1 MEGSGAMKTNFG
13 SLHNNGL
20 YVRGSHKSVNS
31 QLTVYANKLKHCPV
45 TEDRSG
51 IVQLQLLI
59 T

>member
-1 MEGSGAMKTNFG
+1 MKTNFG